1 MTKSTIEGI
10 EGMDTVNIEDIPTD
24 KLNNIVEHL
33 NKIIEKAQKER
44 WTILSELMRRGEKT
58 YWIK

>member
-1 MTKSTIEGI
+1 MKSTIDGI

-33 NKIIEKAQKER
+33 NKTIEKAQKER
-44 WTILSELMRRGEKT
+44 WTVLYELMRRGEKVF
-58 YWIK
+58 WIK